1 MSEIAGIQ
9 QAVWLRAEGGCA
21 VVLVE
26 VDGEWVEIIREML
39 DSPFSH
45 IKEPSADLVPAPPSQ
60 AQPDVTE
67 AMVEAMVE
75 AENVLVSLSENVAKH
90 GNYTPGKH
98 RAFRRSG
105 TKRRPRRPER
115 TGRGREMSD
124 LPRMLHLTRKSG
136 EPIVVAMAH
145 VVAIVPMKDGSTE
158 ILTTP
163 GIVYAVQ
170 ESVAAIDRQWR

>member
-67 AMVEAMVE
+67 ATHRHVKTGGLYR
-75 AENVLVSLSENVAKH
+75 VL
-90 GNYTPGKH
+90 H
-98 RAFRRSG
+98 RAEIEADLSPCVVYQNVESG
-105 TKRRPRRPER
+105 RTWVRPASEFDDGRFAALG
-115 TGRGREMSD
+115 TG
-124 LPRMLHLTRKSG
+124 
-136 EPIVVAMAH
+136 
-145 VVAIVPMKDGSTE
+145 
-158 ILTTP
+158 
-163 GIVYAVQ
+163 
-170 ESVAAIDRQWR
+170 AAK

>member
-60 AQPDVTE
+60 AQPDVTDE
-67 AMVEAMVE
+67 MVEAAL
-75 AENVLVSLSENVAKH
+75 AEFIEQDWPRDQSDENAECLRSDM
-90 GNYTPGKH
+90 
-98 RAFRRSG
+98 RAAL
-105 TKRRPRRPER
+105 E
-115 TGRGREMSD
+115 
-124 LPRMLHLTRKSG
+124 
-136 EPIVVAMAH
+136 
-145 VVAIVPMKDGSTE
+145 
-158 ILTTP
+158 
-163 GIVYAVQ
+163 
-170 ESVAAIDRQWR
+170 AAIAVPRTSPSMATTHRESTVLFVGQALSAVRAALSAREGGGK

>member
-90 GNYTPGKH
+90 GNYTPESTVLFVGQALSAVRAALSAREGGGK
-98 RAFRRSG
+98 
-105 TKRRPRRPER
+105 
-115 TGRGREMSD
+115 
-124 LPRMLHLTRKSG
+124 
-136 EPIVVAMAH
+136 
-145 VVAIVPMKDGSTE
+145 
-158 ILTTP
+158 
-163 GIVYAVQ
+163 
-170 ESVAAIDRQWR
+170 